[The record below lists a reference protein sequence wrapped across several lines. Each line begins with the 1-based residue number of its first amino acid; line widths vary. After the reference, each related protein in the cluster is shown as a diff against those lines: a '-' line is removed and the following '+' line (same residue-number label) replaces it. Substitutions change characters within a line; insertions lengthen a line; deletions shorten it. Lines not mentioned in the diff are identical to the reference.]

1 MNVLVNVSFNV
12 KISKAWIELI
22 NKKING
28 IKKPNVTGNKQKEIR
43 NIFLNLPEDKK
54 FVLFSLLVFKSIFSL
69 EKNFFCKNKIK
80 NIKNKKKNDIC
91 EDNF

>member
-1 MNVLVNVSFNV
+1 MNVLIYVSFNV

-28 IKKPNVTGNKQKEIR
+28 IKKPNVTGNKQKEIK
-43 NIFLNLPEDKK
+43 NIFLNLPEDNK

-69 EKNFFCKNKIK
+69 EKNLFCKNKIK
-80 NIKNKKKNDIC
+80 KNKK
-91 EDNF
+91 